1 MTEEKLICFT
11 KDELLKPR
19 EIILEIMDYM
29 VKAGLTDYTGGNM
42 ALRIGDKIYSTQT
55 KASIDYRW
63 KLHPDDIIVT
73 DVEQNI
79 LEGRKE
85 KLSSEADLHHG
96 ILKRFPE
103 INCTLHGN
111 THYSPLIVS
120 EGLKAKSVM
129 LAAQEFGIEEIA
141 VVPKEYPMFSEEEKN
156 YIYDAFAKMQRKG
169 KAMVVIMPDHGTMVA
184 AENHNKAFVLFNALE
199 ANSKYIYDKEVL
211 RTGRL
216 VSSVFEKIGLNAKG
230 SGPADPVD
238 AYKDGKENNI
248 LTAQDIEELSRSP
261 SSKKIIIKKGSILTS
276 MAENRAREL
285 GIELVRE

>member
-19 EIILEIMDYM
+19 EIILEIMDFM

-55 KASIDYRW
+55 KASINYRW

-73 DVEQNI
+73 DVQQNI

-120 EGLKAKSVM
+120 EGLKVEAVM

-141 VVPKEYPMFSEEEKN
+141 IVPEEYPMFSEEEKN
-156 YIYDAFAKMQRKG
+156 YIYDAFARMAKKG
-169 KAMVVIMPDHGTMVA
+169 KSMVAIMPDHGTIVA

-216 VSSVFEKIGLNAKG
+216 VSSVFENIGLNTKG
-230 SGPADPVD
+230 KGPTNSVGS
-238 AYKDGKENNI
+238 YKEGKDNI
-248 LTAQDIEELSRSP
+248 LTTQKIEELGRSS
-261 SSKKIIIKKGSILTS
+261 SSKKVIIKKGSILTS
-276 MAENRAREL
+276 MAESRAREL